1 MNNHDVDYGFER
13 LGRLIPRRPDDPE
26 RLSKEVVLKRAADLA
41 EAIYAAPGS
50 GAAAAAANGSRFKL
64 DTSPYS
70 AAYGGQHGLHSGYTG
85 PATTPA
91 AVAAAAAAEGG
102 TADYTRNNSPPAY
115 QTSPAA
121 AAAVSADHPSAASH
135 HNVPVTTSSGVAEHD
150 STTYSA
156 QLSNMMAAQG
166 SSTHSG
172 LFQSSSSKCFVCFN
186 CTCVVDLLFA

>member
-50 GAAAAAANGSRFKL
+50 GAAANGSRFKL

-121 AAAVSADHPSAASH
+121 AAAVSADHPSAAASH

-172 LFQSSSSKCFVCFN
+172 LFQSSSSKCFMWFN

>member
-121 AAAVSADHPSAASH
+121 AVSADHPSAAASH

-172 LFQSSSSKCFVCFN
+172 LFQSSSSKCFSMWFN